1 MAPPQKKRLT
11 CGIPGLDEITGGG
24 LLENRTY
31 LLLGRAGTGKTI
43 LSLQWL
49 LHGRSLGEAG
59 LYITL
64 AEPGGD
70 IAHNIASFGWDL
82 EGVPLLDLT
91 PTGDFEEASDYQVFP
106 ASEVEQIPY
115 WRRICEAIQEHRPR
129 RVVIDSLTQLRYLSA
144 DEFQFRKNLMGL
156 VAFVNRSGATALV
169 VFEPTELERDTA
181 AALAVDGILSMRQ
194 EISPA
199 RFVALRSM
207 QVEKLRG
214 TDFMSGWHP
223 YLISN
228 RGIEIFPH
236 RLEVMGASS
245 PATHQI
251 ATGLPRLDELLHGGL
266 ESGTSTFLS
275 GPTGVGKST
284 LTAQVLTNAAH
295 QGRRSILFCFEES
308 VESLMVRCRGL
319 GIDAESVCRD
329 GRLRIERVNTMELY
343 PDQFLGMVRRIV
355 EEEDRKVLAID
366 SIKGYQLSM
375 EEFGSPLVHIYN
387 LITYMGRQNGTTILT
402 HELEPTEHP
411 LKVSDIGVSH
421 MADNILLMRY
431 AEQGGRITKLIGC
444 LKKRL
449 GNFQPEFRQVE
460 LHGPPH
466 GIQIGAR
473 LARLPGILTAS
484 SVNVPEDDPTHG
496 SA

>member
-1 MAPPQKKRLT
+1 MTPFAKGRLS

-49 LHGRSLGEAG
+49 LHGRSLGEPG
-59 LYITL
+59 LYVTL

-70 IAHNIASFGWDL
+70 VVHNIASFGWDID
-82 EGVPLLDLT
+82 GIPLVDLT
-91 PTGDFEEASDYQVFP
+91 PTGDFEEASDYHVFP
-106 ASEVEQIPY
+106 ASDVEQIPY

-129 RVVIDSLTQLRYLSA
+129 RVVIDSLTQLRYLSV

-181 AALAVDGILSMRQ
+181 AALAVDGILSLRQ

-214 TDFMSGWHP
+214 SDFMSGWHP
-223 YLISN
+223 YRISE
-228 RGIEIFPH
+228 RGVEIFPH
-236 RLEVMGASS
+236 RLEAVGTST
-245 PATHQI
+245 PATHRI
-251 ATGLPRLDELLHGGL
+251 PTGLPPLDELLRGGL
-266 ESGTSTFLS
+266 ESGTSTFMS

-284 LTAQVLTNAAH
+284 LTAQILTHAAH
-295 QGRRSILFCFEES
+295 QGHRGILFSFEES

-319 GIDAESVCRD
+319 GIDAETVCRD

-355 EEEDRKVLAID
+355 EEEDRQVLAID

-387 LITYMGRQNGTTILT
+387 LITYMGRQNGTTLMT
-402 HELEPTEHP
+402 HEMEPTEHP

-421 MADNILLMRY
+421 MADNILLLRY
-431 AEQGGRITKLIGC
+431 AEQGGRITKLVGC

-449 GNFQPEFRQVE
+449 GDFQPEFREME
-460 LHGPPH
+460 LRGAPE
-466 GIQIGAR
+466 GIRIGRR
-473 LARLPGILTAS
+473 LARLPGVLTSS
-484 SVNVPEDDPTHG
+484 SVSVPEVDPPHG
-496 SA
+496 PA